1 MPEHTAPHATVLAI
15 ALALLLPAV
24 PTHAQESGV
33 APPELWYD
41 EPAESWT
48 HALPVGNGRLGGMV
62 FGGIARERIQ
72 LNEETLWSGGP
83 YDPVV
88 EGAHEALPQIRA
100 YLFAGDFERAHDL
113 FGRTMMGVPYEMMK
127 YQPFADLWLDF
138 PGHEGATDYRR
149 SLDLGEGVARV
160 RYVVDGVTY
169 LREVFSSAVDQVLV
183 IRISAD
189 RPGAVTFSANLHGV
203 RNPAH
208 SNYGT
213 DYFRMDG
220 IPRADL
226 RVTGKSSDYLGI
238 EGRLRYEGRLRARV
252 HGGTSE
258 IDYRTLRVQDAD
270 EAVLV
275 FAAATSFV
283 DYRDVSADPAARVE
297 AALSA
302 VQDSTWRAMRAAHER
317 EHRSWFDRVEL
328 NLGAELG
335 PDLPTDERVARF
347 AESPDPG
354 LAALYYQ
361 FGRYLLIASSRP
373 GTQPANLQGI
383 WNDSSN
389 PWWDSKYTVNI

>member
-1 MPEHTAPHATVLAI
+1 M
-15 ALALLLPAV
+15 V
-24 PTHAQESGV
+24 PT
-33 APPELWYD
+33 
-41 EPAESWT
+41 T
-48 HALPVGNGRLGGMV
+48 R
-62 FGGIARERIQ
+62 
-72 LNEETLWSGGP
+72 WS
-83 YDPVV
+83 

-100 YLFAGDFERAHDL
+100 YLFEGDFERAHDL

-160 RYVVDGVTY
+160 SYVVDGVTY

-183 IRISAD
+183 VRISAD

-220 IPRADL
+220 IPPADL

-252 HGGTSE
+252 RGGTSE

-283 DYRDVSADPAARVE
+283 DYRDVSADPAARVQVV
-297 AALSA
+297 LSD
-302 VQDSTWRAMRAAHER
+302 VEDRTWEAMRAAHER
-317 EHRSWFDRVEL
+317 EHRSWFDRVD
-328 NLGAELG
+328 AEPGGRTRARSAHRRAHRALS
-335 PDLPTDERVARF
+335 PTARIP
-347 AESPDPG
+347 AWRRSTTSSAATCSSPAPVR
-354 LAALYYQ
+354 A
-361 FGRYLLIASSRP
+361 RSPPTSRAS
-373 GTQPANLQGI
+373 GTTTRIRGGTASTP
-383 WNDSSN
+383 STS
-389 PWWDSKYTVNI
+389 TCR